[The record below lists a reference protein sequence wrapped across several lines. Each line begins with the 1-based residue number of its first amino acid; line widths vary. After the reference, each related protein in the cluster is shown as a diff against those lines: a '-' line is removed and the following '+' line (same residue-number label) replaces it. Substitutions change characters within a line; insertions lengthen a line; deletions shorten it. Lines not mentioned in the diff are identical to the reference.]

1 MSAFD
6 TFRRAFSRAC
16 APAQAHGAGTRR
28 RAAAARPPAVRLGLG
43 FALALALLPAAVL
56 PAQAREGR
64 PLTVEVANRS
74 VQTLCAE
81 DDNIYLTF
89 SSPRVRHFKIEARHP
104 AVIGTIVVD
113 STAPDFTNCTIED
126 KPPNPAAKDERIV
139 IFEDDRLMLVG
150 HRNDPAFWRKDEVPV
165 RVGDRE
171 EHNVFLLQLFLK
183 RPGKEP
189 YEHLVLYPMDGYW
202 RARPLP
208 PARLE
213 QVAYGTSFLVG
224 MVEERKRPFVALKS
238 VRFDPR
244 ASIFH
249 LTFPKNDVAT
259 LRVASITETSSVL
272 EVMFEKPVT
281 RRPFAALRSMYVT
294 DVNADASLVAHRA
307 PWRKGWEQRP
317 IMEFRGNTVNEFWLG
332 RAIPSRHNT
341 SAPDTLLYDFMPD

>member
-1 MSAFD
+1 MNAS
-6 TFRRAFSRAC
+6 T
-16 APAQAHGAGTRR
+16 TLR
-28 RAAAARPPAVRLGLG
+28 RAAALALLFAP
-43 FALALALLPAAVL
+43 FALAGSASAG
-56 PAQAREGR
+56 EGK
-64 PLTVEVANRS
+64 PVTVEVVNRS

-89 SSPRVRHFKIEARHP
+89 ASPKVRHFKIEARHP
-104 AVIGTIVVD
+104 AVIGSIVVD

-126 KPPNPAAKDERIV
+126 KPPNPNAKDERI
-139 IFEDDRLMLVG
+139 IIHEDDQLMLVG
-150 HRNDPAFWRKDEVPV
+150 HRNDPEFWRKDEVPV

-171 EHNVFLLQLFLK
+171 EHNIFLLQLFLK

-208 PARLE
+208 PARLD

-224 MVEERKRPFVALKS
+224 TVEEKKRPFVALKS

-244 ASIFH
+244 ARIFH

-259 LRVASITETSSVL
+259 VRVASITEAATMV

-317 IMEFRGNTVNEFWLG
+317 VMQFKGNTVNEFWLG
-332 RAIPSRHNT
+332 RAVPSRHNT